1 MTDRSRYR
9 LALTLTIVLVVL
21 TVATCWFVAT
31 FAGAQAVL
39 VVAFALLPCLAFCCW
54 RTWASRVRPGLE
66 P

>member
-21 TVATCWFVAT
+21 TIATCWFVAT
-31 FAGAQAVL
+31 FAGVQAVL

-54 RTWASRVRPGLE
+54 RTWVSRVRPSPE